1 MISIP
6 QKKRVSKKVPASW
19 AFFLVLLLIC
29 TTFHP
34 ACAGSPGLTVQKK
47 SEFSGKNLTQQ
58 YKDGEL
64 IVRFKPSVSRE
75 PEVLKK
81 SSERMIEILLAM
93 KKGTGRPSV
102 MGDLSTRGLPGVQLV
117 RLPEGVD
124 VREAV
129 AVYSKDP
136 DVLYA
141 EPNYKRL
148 SEKIPTDPRFKDQWG
163 LYNTGQFVYDT
174 TGLPGSDIRAP
185 EAWDT
190 TTGSKNVII
199 AVLDPAG
206 VQVSH
211 PDLAANIWN
220 NTREISGNG
229 VDDDG
234 NGYID
239 DINGWDFYDTNY
251 DYRVDPGEGD
261 NDPSPDHFTDDH
273 GTSCA
278 GVIGAAANNG
288 VGIAGTM
295 WDVTIMP
302 LKFDGDTWSESA
314 AILYAR
320 QNGARVISC
329 SFGNY
334 DYSQIE
340 QDAIRESPGLLFV
353 CSAGNDGLNT
363 DISQHYPSGYPDENL
378 ISVASSDQ
386 RDGIMKLW
394 TGGGSNYGPVTVD
407 LAAPGANILCIAPD
421 GSFIY
426 GDGTSLSTP
435 YVAAVAGLIL
445 SIKPEATSKDLKDA
459 ILNSVDP
466 LVAFADKTVT
476 EGRLDAASALMAVD
490 TTPRPDIVITTVDS
504 PGSVL
509 AGADMTIKTTVRNTG
524 RADAGQVEITYYMTK
539 ALMIGEQDSALGTYS
554 VHEIAAGET
563 VEITP
568 VFRVPDNTT
577 MGRYYIFARADEA
590 GKIHESNE
598 RNNIQFDA
606 TALMISV
613 RQSPTPTKTPVQ
625 KPVITFTKTPV
636 QTKTPLP
643 TVPRITVSRTL
654 SPTGTPAGNSQVQ
667 PSRAGSV
674 MESPPGVPDVG
685 FSSLGC
691 PDRAVS
697 GRILTV
703 TYFIANSGG
712 APSRSFNVDFFLSVD
727 RIPDSSDFR
736 LGNQYIPMVKRN
748 TSLRQSI
755 GFALPKT
762 LGTGDFFLIAVADSS
777 GTSGETNTDNNIIVC
792 ANSVSINPLK

>member
-1 MISIP
+1 M
-6 QKKRVSKKVPASW
+6 VPSPW
-19 AFFLVLLLIC
+19 AILIALLFIC
-29 TTFHP
+29 AAFHP
-34 ACAGSPGLTVQKK
+34 AFADSPGLTVQKK
-47 SEFSGKNLTQQ
+47 SVSGEKNLTQQ
-58 YKDGEL
+58 YKEGQL
-64 IVRFKPSVSRE
+64 IVRFKPSVSRD
-75 PEVLKK
+75 PDQLKK

-102 MGDLSTRGLPGVQLV
+102 MGDLSSRGLPGVQLM

-124 VREAV
+124 VREA
-129 AVYSKDP
+129 AEVYSRDP

-148 SEKIPTDPRFKDQWG
+148 PEKVPTDPRFKDQWG

-185 EAWDT
+185 EAWDA

-206 VQVSH
+206 VQVNH

-220 NTREISGNG
+220 NTREIPGNG
-229 VDDDG
+229 FDDDG
-234 NGYID
+234 NGFID

-261 NDPSPDHFTDDH
+261 NNPSPDHFTDDH

-278 GVIGAAANNG
+278 GVIGASANNG
-288 VGIAGTM
+288 IGIAGTM

-320 QNGARVISC
+320 QNGARIISC

-340 QDAIRESPGLLFV
+340 QDAIRESPELLFV

-435 YVAAVAGLIL
+435 YVAAAAGLVL

-466 LVAFADKTVT
+466 LMAFTDKTVT
-476 EGRLDAASALMAVD
+476 GGRLDAASALMAVD
-490 TTPRPDIVITTVDS
+490 TTPRPDIVITSVDS
-504 PGSVL
+504 PGSIL
-509 AGADMTIKTTVRNTG
+509 AGADITIRTMARNTG
-524 RADAGQVEITYYMTK
+524 RADAGQFDITYYMTK

-554 VHEIAAGET
+554 VPGIAAGET
-563 VEITP
+563 VEISP
-568 VFRVPDNTT
+568 SFRIPDNTA
-577 MGRYYIFARADEA
+577 MGRYYIFARADEQ
-590 GKIHESNE
+590 GKVHESNE

-606 TALMISV
+606 TALMVSV
-613 RQSPTPTKTPVQ
+613 RESPSSTKTPVQ
-625 KPVITFTKTPV
+625 KPFLTSTRTPLP
-636 QTKTPLP
+636 TKTPLP
-643 TVPRITVSRTL
+643 TVPRITVPKTL
-654 SPTGTPAGNSQVQ
+654 SPTVTPARTGQVQ
-667 PSRAGSV
+667 PSRTISV
-674 MESPPGVPDVG
+674 LESPPDVPDIG

-691 PDRAVS
+691 PDRVIS

-703 TYFIANSGG
+703 TYFIKNSGG
-712 APSRSFNVDFFLSVD
+712 MQSRSFNVDFYLSTD
-727 RIPDSSDFR
+727 KALDSSDFR
-736 LGNQYIPMVKRN
+736 LGNQYIPTIKRN

-762 LGTGDFFLIAVADSS
+762 LDMGDYYLIAVADGS
-777 GTSGETNTDNNIIVC
+777 GTSGETNTNNNIIIC
-792 ANSVSINPLK
+792 PNSVSINPPK